1 MKPITIVVADSTRAR
16 IFTADSAHSP
26 LIEIETM
33 AHPEGRLHDRDLTS
47 DLPGKNSGGESL
59 GGESSGG
66 HAYQAKT
73 DPKKHELAE
82 FAKRVADHLDEARTA
97 NQLSHLLIV
106 AEPAFL
112 GELRTH
118 LSADTK
124 EKIVFELDKNLTHH
138 SPEDIRQHLPEF
150 LTH

>member
-1 MKPITIVVADSTRAR
+1 MKQTTIVVADSTRAR
-16 IFTADSAHSP
+16 IFTTDSAHSP
-26 LIEIETM
+26 LLEIETM

-47 DLPGKNSGGESL
+47 DLPGKDTGAGG
-59 GGESSGG
+59 SGG
-66 HAYQAKT
+66 HAYQSKT

-82 FAKRVADHLDEARTA
+82 FAKRVADHLNETCSA
-97 NQLSHLLIV
+97 NKLSHLLLV

-118 LSADTK
+118 LSKATN
-124 EKIVFELDKNLTHH
+124 EKVVFELDKNIIHH
-138 SPEDIRQHLPEF
+138 SPEDIRKHLPEF

>member
-1 MKPITIVVADSTRAR
+1 MKSIMIVVADSTRAR

-26 LIEIETM
+26 LLEIETI
-33 AHPEGRLHDRDLTS
+33 AHPEGRLHDRDVTS
-47 DLPGKNSGGESL
+47 DLPGKSTGAGG
-59 GGESSGG
+59 SGG

-82 FAKRVADHLDEARTA
+82 FSKRLADHLDVARTA
-97 NQLSHLLIV
+97 NKLSSLLVV
-106 AEPAFL
+106 AEPSFL

-118 LSADTK
+118 LSSQIK
-124 EKIVFELDKNLTHH
+124 EQIVFELDKNLTHH
-138 SPEDIRQHLPEF
+138 SPEDIRKHLPEF